1 MKDEKSAPVS
11 VGAYIAEFPP
21 EVRAVLRKMR
31 ATIRKAA
38 PEAEERISWGMP
50 SYALGGI
57 LTSFAAFE
65 KHVSIFP
72 GPDGIEKFKKE
83 LAPYGTSKGT
93 VRFPLRDAGALWIDH
108 PDRQVPDQGEPGQG
122 GSQAEEEVRPGSK
135 LREPF

>member
-1 MKDEKSAPVS
+1 MKRDQAAPGS
-11 VGAYIAEFPP
+11 VDAYIAGFEP

-93 VRFPLRDAGALWIDH
+93 VRFPYGT
-108 PDRQVPDQGEPGQG
+108 PVPYGLITRIVKFRIKENRAK
-122 GSQAEEEVRPGSK
+122 AEAKRK
-135 LREPF
+135 KK

>member
-1 MKDEKSAPVS
+1 MTQSDRSTPES
-11 VGAYIAEFPP
+11 VEDYIAGFPP
-21 EVRAVLRKMR
+21 AVRSILRKMR

-65 KHVSIFP
+65 KHVSLFP

-93 VRFPLRDAGALWIDH
+93 VRFPYGT
-108 PDRQVPDQGEPGQG
+108 PVPYGLIARIVKFRIKENRAR
-122 GSQAEEEVRPGSK
+122 AEAKRK
-135 LREPF
+135 KK